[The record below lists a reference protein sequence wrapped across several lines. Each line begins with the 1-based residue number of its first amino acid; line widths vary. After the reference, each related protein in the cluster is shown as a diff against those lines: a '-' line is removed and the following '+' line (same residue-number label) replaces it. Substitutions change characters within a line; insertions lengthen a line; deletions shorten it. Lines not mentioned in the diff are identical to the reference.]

1 MREELRSAFLSTGY
15 GPAGERGHL
24 SPTPGFPPRWARG
37 AWAIVT
43 AWNPGG
49 ARAADLANARAQADL
64 LGLVQGSGLKLT
76 PAVNGEGDWAEA
88 ALLIHGAR
96 LRQAADWGLHFGQ
109 AAVLWGVGARAA
121 LVWLDGGKVTGVERR
136 WVVVGQG

>member
-1 MREELRSAFLSTGY
+1 MREDLRAAFLGAGY

-24 SPTPGFPPRWARG
+24 SPTPGAPPRWPHG
-37 AWAIVT
+37 TWAIVT

-49 ARAADLANARAQADL
+49 ERASDAVNERAQVDL
-64 LGLVQGSGLKLT
+64 LALVQGSGFAPA

-88 ALLIHGAR
+88 ALLVHGAR
-96 LRQAADWGLHFGQ
+96 LRQAAEWGLHFGQ

-121 LVWLDGGKVTGVERR
+121 LVWLEGGKVTGVERL
-136 WVVVGQG
+136 WVVEQD

>member
-1 MREELRSAFLSTGY
+1 MSGGLRGAFLGTGY

-24 SPTPGFPPRWARG
+24 SPAPDSPPSWARG
-37 AWAIVT
+37 TWTIVT

-49 ARAADLANARAQADL
+49 QRASDAANARAQADL
-64 LGLVQGSGLKLT
+64 FALVQGSRFAPT
-76 PAVNGEGDWAEA
+76 PAVNGEGEWAEA
-88 ALLIHGAR
+88 ALLVHGAR

-121 LVWLDGGKVTGVERR
+121 LVWLEGGKVTGVERR
-136 WVVVGQG
+136 WVVEQD